1 MGEERE
7 EDWSSESTGDTVDRM
22 VAQFGNN
29 NYLDTTW
36 QVGGFKKKKFWGGV
50 GGRIRKH
57 LWGDWYK
64 VKFVSTKV
72 ILRLEAFRAP
82 LPPIEGFRTPPP
94 PPPNPLSSL
103 KNAPLNMHKRKAYQ
117 QS

>member
-36 QVGGFKKKKFWGGV
+36 QVGGFKKKNFGG
-50 GGRIRKH
+50 G
-57 LWGDWYK
+57 
-64 VKFVSTKV
+64 
-72 ILRLEAFRAP
+72 
-82 LPPIEGFRTPPP
+82 
-94 PPPNPLSSL
+94 
-103 KNAPLNMHKRKAYQ
+103 
-117 QS
+117 